1 MHLNICF
8 RYLGSDHVK
17 GTCISSIVGKHYN
30 ADRHTRLHREGIA
43 PIDAATVEYSK
54 GEHSSIRLEDPII
67 DGKNR
72 LVKSNNTNFKRSS
85 IEKETFLKIYI
96 RKE

>member
-1 MHLNICF
+1 MRINICF
-8 RYLGSDHVK
+8 RYLDTDHVK
-17 GTCISSIVGKHYN
+17 GTYICTIFSKHYN

-67 DGKNR
+67 NGKNS
-72 LVKSNNTNFKRSS
+72 LVKSNNTNFKRNG
-85 IEKETFLKIYI
+85 IEKETCVS
-96 RKE
+96 